1 MQPSER
7 AGARGLSPIGNHLPT
22 LGPSGGAVGSPTPKS
37 RTNSTVS
44 GITGSPALAKAGAKP
59 IGTPRSEIGSAEP
72 PTTEAGARTVL
83 ATETLGEVDANL
95 RAWLA
100 PSVRSSL
107 TSVTRWRES
116 PGTGEHN
123 EPYTAGFELHGEFG
137 EGDAR
142 DALRLAELLNAPA
155 SPSDCTM
162 SLGKLRTI
170 TVTRE
175 VTREDLIIQIAAMT
189 EELCAYPLDVV
200 LDACRAS
207 ARSSKFFP
215 TWAELWQLCEERVL
229 FRRALARE
237 LRRHLDAIE
246 KGDPAQESPPA
257 KVPPAVAVW
266 RDNREQ
272 LEALAAWPVLQRCI
286 PDSDDGDTLTLAV
299 EAPGLG
305 FAVLAWAAQQAGP
318 IIGREIACVVRSW
331 VQPAL
336 FERKVQ
342 IGGAPSAEPHRRDG
356 ETITLEDAAWQ
367 VWRTGVGM
375 VEGLACEAAVL
386 RCLPDDLDDQ
396 GLLLAVPSSKEAY
409 AILDHPA
416 ELSQAFGVPVRKRF
430 AMWIDAANRVRTDTN
445 KATA

>member
-1 MQPSER
+1 MHASER

-22 LGPSGGAVGSPTPKS
+22 PGRSGEALGSPTPES
-37 RTNSTVS
+37 QTNSTVS
-44 GITGSPALAKAGAKP
+44 GTTGSPALAKAASSST
-59 IGTPRSEIGSAEP
+59 GTPPSATGSAEP
-72 PTTEAGARTVL
+72 PMTEAGARAVL
-83 ATETLGEVDANL
+83 ATHTPAEIDENL
-95 RAWLA
+95 RAWLP
-100 PSVRSSL
+100 PSLRSSIA
-107 TSVTRWRES
+107 SITRWRES
-116 PGTGEHN
+116 PGTGEYN
-123 EPYTAGFELHGEFG
+123 EAYTAGYELRGEFG

-142 DALRLAELLNAPA
+142 DALRLAELLNAPS
-155 SPSDCTM
+155 SPSDCAM
-162 SLGKLRTI
+162 ALGKLRTI

-175 VTREDLIIQIAAMT
+175 LTGEDLILQIGAMT
-189 EELCAYPLDVV
+189 EELYAYPLDVV
-200 LDACRAS
+200 RDACRAW
-207 ARSSKFFP
+207 ARSTKFFP
-215 TWAELWQLCEERVL
+215 TWAELRQLCEERVL

-246 KGDPAQESPPA
+246 KRDLAQESPPA
-257 KVPPAVAVW
+257 KAPAAVAVW

-272 LEALAAWPVLQRCI
+272 LEALAAWPILQRCI

-305 FAVLAWAAQQAGP
+305 FAVLAWAVNDAQL
-318 IIGREIACVVRSW
+318 IFGRKIACVVRSW

-336 FERKVQ
+336 FERGIQ

-375 VEGLACEAAVL
+375 VEGLACEAVVL

-396 GLLLAVPSSKEAY
+396 GLVLAVPSSKEAY
-409 AILDHPA
+409 AILDHPE
-416 ELSQAFGVPVRKRF
+416 ELAKAFGVPVRKLF

-445 KATA
+445 QATA